1 MKEELHLFIIWENAR
16 YKQEEIIKD
25 IKAKFQIIK
34 IYEIEWNKEN
44 FSKNLSRFYGANL
57 PKGCGKEEHCGN
69 GKFLLIIVKDTN
81 PKYEERM
88 TSKGPKILNINMF
101 DKKEQYRELTGGG
114 HRVHATN
121 NEIETNH
128 DLTLLLGKN
137 IKDYLKENNTEWNG
151 DIEEKNIDLI
161 GTSEWKTV
169 TEMFYALNNCIK
181 YAILR
186 NYESL
191 PNEIY
196 DNDHNDID
204 IICESLEDA
213 AYVLN
218 ATPVFEEEYRVHYK
232 TNVEGRIAYFDLR
245 HIGDNYYSKEIEEK
259 ILNNRIYNE
268 KGFYTL
274 EKEDYFY
281 TLLYHA
287 LIQKNEFKQDYKE
300 KLTQMKLENVNEN
313 TTIEEYSEILKKWL
327 WKSNYLITNPMDKS
341 VIMNMETLKYFEPV
355 LYRKG
360 PETIDI
366 LMATYNGEKYLKEQI
381 ESILNQTYSN
391 IRLIIS
397 DDCSTDKTIEIIKEY
412 EEKDKRITLYSQEKN
427 LGFVKNFEFL
437 LTKVEN
443 RIYMLS
449 DQDDIWLPEKVE
461 ATYNYLKESNADL
474 VFADLT
480 VVDDDEN
487 IINKSFNQLMNL
499 TRKIEKTIN
508 SYELTYLYNCVTGCT
523 IMTKKEKIG
532 EILPIPAKSK
542 HMYHDHWIALITS
555 IKGNVAYLPKQ
566 LIKYRQHGKNQIGV
580 KHMVSKLKT
589 VGEIREHF
597 IDVKLGIFGTYIE
610 NEDKFPKEI
619 KIQNKE
625 AYNYYEMLRN
635 KKNINFRKWRIFHKL
650 YKNETFKYY
659 IENFLIL
666 NMPCIAKVL
675 FKIKNMRKKGE

>member
-25 IKAKFQIIK
+25 IKANFQIIK

-44 FSKNLSRFYGANL
+44 FSNNLSRFYGANL

-69 GKFLLIIVKDTN
+69 GKFLLIVVKDTN
-81 PKYEERM
+81 PIYEERM

-137 IKDYLKENNTEWNG
+137 IEDYLKENNTEWNG
-151 DIEEKNIDLI
+151 EIEEKNIDLI
-161 GTSEWKTV
+161 GSNEWNTV

-186 NYESL
+186 NHESL

-232 TNVEGRIAYFDLR
+232 TSVEGRIAYFDLR
-245 HIGDNYYSKEIEEK
+245 HIGDDYYSKEIEER

-287 LIQKNEFKQDYKE
+287 LIQKNEFKKDYKE
-300 KLTQMKLENVNEN
+300 KLAQMKVEKVNEN

-327 WKSNYLITNPMDKS
+327 WKNNYIITDPIDKS
-341 VIMNMETLKYFEPV
+341 VIMNSETLKYFEPV
-355 LYRKG
+355 LHRKG
-360 PETIDI
+360 PEAIDI
-366 LMATYNGEKYLKEQI
+366 LMATYNGEKYLKKQI

-397 DDCSTDKTIEIIKEY
+397 DDCSTDKTMQVIKEC
-412 EEKDKRITLYSQEKN
+412 EEKDKRIIVYSQEKN

-443 RIYMLS
+443 QIYMLS
-449 DQDDIWLPEKVE
+449 DQDDIWLPEKIE
-461 ATYNYLKESNADL
+461 NTYKCLKENDADL
-474 VFADLT
+474 VFTDLT
-480 VVDDDEN
+480 VVDENEN
-487 IINKSFNQLMNL
+487 IINNSFNELMNL
-499 TRKIEKTIN
+499 AKKIDKTKN
-508 SYELTYLYNCVTGCT
+508 SYELVYLYNCVTGCT
-523 IMTKKEKIG
+523 IMTKKNMIKD
-532 EILPIPAKSK
+532 ILPIPTNSK
-542 HMYHDHWIALITS
+542 HMYHDHWIALITAM
-555 IKGNVAYLPKQ
+555 KGKIVYLPEQ
-566 LIKYRQHGKNQIGV
+566 LIKYRQHTNNQIGTR
-580 KHMVSKLKT
+580 HTVSKMKNIE
-589 VGEIREHF
+589 EIRKHF
-597 IDVKLGIFGTYIE
+597 IDVKLGIF
-610 NEDKFPKEI
+610 
-619 KIQNKE
+619 
-625 AYNYYEMLRN
+625 
-635 KKNINFRKWRIFHKL
+635 
-650 YKNETFKYY
+650 
-659 IENFLIL
+659 
-666 NMPCIAKVL
+666 
-675 FKIKNMRKKGE
+675 